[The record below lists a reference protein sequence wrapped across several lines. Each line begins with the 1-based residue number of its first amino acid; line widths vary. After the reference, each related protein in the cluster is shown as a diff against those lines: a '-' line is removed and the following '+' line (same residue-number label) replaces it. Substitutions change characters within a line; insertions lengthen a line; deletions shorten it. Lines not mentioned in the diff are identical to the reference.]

1 MHGCTY
7 HAKCAGDSDY
17 RVDHTV
23 CVVLL
28 DVTRRCGA
36 LLEKASLIASRIN
49 ILLNQID
56 TNHYFGVKCEW
67 LFRVAMRS

>member
-1 MHGCTY
+1 MHGCAC
-7 HAKCAGDSDY
+7 HAKCAGKSNY
-17 RVDHTV
+17 RVDHIV
-23 CVVLL
+23 YIVLL

-67 LFRVAMRS
+67 LVRVAMRS